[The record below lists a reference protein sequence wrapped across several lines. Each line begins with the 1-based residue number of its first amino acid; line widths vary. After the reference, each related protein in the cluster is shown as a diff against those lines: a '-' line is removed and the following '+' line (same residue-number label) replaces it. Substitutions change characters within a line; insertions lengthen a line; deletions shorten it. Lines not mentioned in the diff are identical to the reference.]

1 MKSKPEMIEGPE
13 AFERFRDAMKTIVA
27 APKSIVL
34 ADRAKARAKRK
45 RAVAK
50 KS

>member
-1 MKSKPEMIEGPE
+1 MKPKPEMIEGPE
-13 AFERFRDAMKTIVA
+13 AFERFRNAMKVIVA

-45 RAVAK
+45 RAAAK
-50 KS
+50 KA